1 MEENNIYVERQ
12 FLEIFVDRIM
22 RTTDLDKLKTNY
34 KHAMASLQEI
44 YNKRTQELNGKN
56 KTPIGHEEQ

>member
-22 RTTDLDKLKTNY
+22 RTTDSDKLKTNY

-44 YNKRTQELNGKN
+44 YHKRTQELNSKKQN
-56 KTPIGHEEQ
+56 TYWS

>member
-12 FLEIFVDRIM
+12 FLKIFVDRIM
-22 RTTDLDKLKTNY
+22 RTTDSDKLKTNY